1 MQALHIDGNSL
12 GLDDVRQVVE
22 ERRPVL
28 LQPEAR
34 IAVERARAVVEDL
47 LENDR
52 VAYAVNTG
60 VGKLADLRISSEDIR
75 KLQVNLLRSH
85 AAGVGEI
92 LPEEVTR
99 AMVLLRANSLAKGFS
114 GVRPVVIDTLCEML
128 NRGVHPVIPS
138 QGSVG
143 ASGDLAPL
151 AHLALVLIAEGEA
164 RFGGK
169 RIAAAEALKQAGIEP
184 LVLQAKEAIS
194 LINGTQGMLAVGLL
208 ALSQANVL
216 ADTADVLGA
225 LTVDALKGTDAAFD
239 KRVHQA
245 RPHPGQMLVAE
256 NLRRM
261 LEGSQ
266 IRESHRECQKVQ
278 DAYSLRCIPQV
289 HGAVR
294 DTLAHC
300 RRVFEIEMNSAV
312 DNPLVFPEE
321 RKVGAPKRGVGST
334 VPGDILSGGNFHG
347 EPLAFALDFL
357 AIALS
362 GLAGISERRIERL
375 VNPALNEGLPAFLAP
390 GAGLNSGFMMPQVTA
405 AALVSENKVLAHP
418 ASADSITTSG
428 NQEDY
433 VSMGMIAANKLLRV
447 VANTLNVLAIEALAV
462 AQALDFRAPLTTGK
476 RGQAVYAAI
485 RSVSPTIGE
494 DRILTTDFA
503 KVAELIAA
511 GKLAEALR

>member
-1 MQALHIDGNSL
+1 MQALHINGNDL
-12 GLDDVRQVVE
+12 TLDDVRQVVH
-22 ERRPVL
+22 ERRPIL

-60 VGKLADLRISSEDIR
+60 VGKLADLRISLDDIR
-75 KLQVNLLRSH
+75 QLQIKLLRSH
-85 AAGVGEI
+85 AAGVGEP
-92 LPEEVTR
+92 LAEDVTR

-114 GVRPVVIDTLCEML
+114 GVRPAVIDTLCEML

-164 RFGGK
+164 TFCGK
-169 RIAAAEALKQAGIEP
+169 RMAAAEALKQADIKP
-184 LVLQAKEAIS
+184 LALQAKEAIS

-208 ALSQANVL
+208 ATLQANVL

-245 RPHPGQMLVAE
+245 RPHAGQSLVAE

-261 LEGSQ
+261 LEGSL

-300 RRVFEIEMNSAV
+300 RKVFEIEMNSAV

-390 GAGLNSGFMMPQVTA
+390 GAGLNSGFMMAQVTA

-418 ASADSITTSG
+418 ASVDSITTSG

-447 VANTLNVLAIEALAV
+447 VINTCNVLAIEALAV
-462 AQALDFRAPLTTGK
+462 AQALDFRAPLKTGK
-476 RGQAVYAAI
+476 RGQAAHAAI
-485 RSVSPTIGE
+485 RSVSPTITE
-494 DRILTTDFA
+494 DRIFTKDFER
-503 KVAELIAA
+503 VAALIAS
-511 GKLAEALR
+511 GKLAEVLR